1 MLFILSQMYVVIAAA
16 REFIVGRPA
25 GSGFQPAGAAAWRL
39 GDPPLAPQRSQKMNG
54 SRTLGG

>member
-25 GSGFQPAGAAAWRL
+25 GSQPAGAAAWRL